1 MPRPTS
7 ESFAS
12 RGRLLVAL
20 VVLGAL
26 LVVAPPASADDP
38 ADRLDATRA
47 AVDDAA
53 EQFFDTQAELFTL
66 DQEIA
71 LLEDQ
76 IAATEA
82 RAVELRRIAT
92 ERAVEVYKSNDA
104 TLDEVFA
111 DDALDAARRI
121 ELIDR
126 ANAQNEDAFR
136 ALDVASTDLEA
147 RRKSL
152 EDRRG
157 EQAHVLEALGSRQ
170 AELRELLDAARAAFV
185 AAEEVE
191 TSRDTAVELA
201 AGAETSDAPTSG
213 APSTDA
219 PAAPAPPV
227 PDAVSPPPS
236 PGGTHAHHDDPFL
249 VCTRQRESSGNY
261 AVVSPAGY
269 YGAYQF
275 ALTTW
280 DSTASHSGRPELIG
294 VLPNTASEYDQDDMA
309 WALYQWQGKR
319 PWGNRC

>member
-1 MPRPTS
+1 MPRSTS

-20 VVLGAL
+20 LVLTAMFVG
-26 LVVAPPASADDP
+26 VQPASADDP
-38 ADRLDATRA
+38 ADRLDAARA
-47 AVDDAA
+47 AVDDVAQ
-53 EQFFDTQAELFTL
+53 QFFDTQGELFAL

-71 LLEDQ
+71 LLEDE
-76 IAATEA
+76 IEVTEA

-92 ERAVEVYKSNDA
+92 ERAVEIYKSNDA
-104 TLDEVFA
+104 SLDQVLA

-136 ALDVASTDLEA
+136 AFGVATSDLEA
-147 RRKSL
+147 RRATL
-152 EDRRG
+152 EERRSD
-157 EQAHVLEALGSRQ
+157 QADGLATLESRQ

-191 TSRDTAVELA
+191 ASRATTTLGRS
-201 AGAETSDAPTSG
+201 AGSQTSDAPTSG
-213 APSTDA
+213 APSTE
-219 PAAPAPPV
+219 APAPPV

-236 PGGTHAHHDDPFL
+236 PGGTHPHHDDPFL
-249 VCTRQRESSGNY
+249 VCTRQRESGGNY
-261 AVVSPAGY
+261 SVVSPAGY

-275 ALTTW
+275 APTTW
-280 DSTASHSGRPELIG
+280 DVTASHAGRPELIG
-294 VLPNTASEYDQDDMA
+294 VLPNAASVYDQDDMA
-309 WALYQWQGKR
+309 WTLYQWQGKQ